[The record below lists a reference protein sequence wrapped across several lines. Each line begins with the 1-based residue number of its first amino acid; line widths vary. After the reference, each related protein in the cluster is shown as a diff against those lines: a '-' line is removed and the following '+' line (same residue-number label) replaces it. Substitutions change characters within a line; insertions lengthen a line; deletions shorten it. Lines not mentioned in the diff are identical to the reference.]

1 MRQPV
6 PLPRLLVLLTLI
18 VLGTDV
24 AADADNRLVFGSF
37 AERSN
42 AERWSVEVAHR
53 LSVNTVVAPTTDA
66 RGTWFRVVT
75 EPLAPARL
83 LAVSQNARAAGFDFW
98 RLIGP
103 ETATIADGAAAAPAP
118 PPIQRVAPE
127 PARSATPP
135 APPPTARQTVAQ
147 QAPGPEPDLDIDL
160 GLQTRSFSDAGYD
173 SQSRFQPSISARID
187 YGHSFGEHVS
197 FRAAPFYR
205 YDSEDSDRSH
215 FDLREFYASYVDNQW
230 ELHVGVRQIFWGVTE
245 FHHLVDVI
253 NQTDFVENVDGE
265 DKLGQPMVNLSLV
278 SDWGIVDLFLL
289 TGFRERTFPGDDGRL
304 RYLLP
309 VRTADTDY
317 ESGDESARIDGAIRW
332 VHSIGPVEFGIY
344 HFSGTSRDP
353 TLRVTQRGNGRYVL
367 APYYPIIDQTAID
380 AQAIAGDWIFKL
392 EALSRAGEEQRY
404 GAATGGFE
412 RTFVGVADSRMDLG
426 LVLEY
431 MWDERGDE
439 ADTIFEHDVA
449 LGTRF
454 RFNDVADTQTLLGV
468 IWDHETDEYIVKLEG
483 SRRVGDEWAVIVEG
497 RIFGGAGQPDPDD
510 QLDVLTTLADPDRKT
525 ASLARD
531 DFLQLELTRY
541 F

>member
-1 MRQPV
+1 MR
-6 PLPRLLVLLTLI
+6 LPRRLAFLTLI
-18 VLGTDV
+18 VLGADV
-24 AADADNRLVFGSF
+24 GADADNRLVFGSF
-37 AERSN
+37 ADLGN
-42 AERWSVEVAHR
+42 AERWSVEVARR
-53 LSVNTVVAPTTDA
+53 LSVNTAVATTTDA

-75 EPLAPARL
+75 EPLVPARL

-103 ETATIADGAAAAPAP
+103 ESTAIADGAEAAPAAP
-118 PPIQRVAPE
+118 PVQHAPPQPAQRAPL
-127 PARSATPP
+127 PAR
-135 APPPTARQTVAQ
+135 PPTAVRSVAR
-147 QAPGPEPDLDIDL
+147 QAPRPEPDLDIDV
-160 GLQTRSFSDAGYD
+160 GVQARSFGQAGYD
-173 SQSRFQPSISARID
+173 DQSRFQPSISARMD
-187 YGHSFGEHVS
+187 YGHAFDDHVS

-205 YDSEDSDRSH
+205 YDGEDSDRTH
-215 FDLREFYASYVDNQW
+215 FDLREFYASYVDNRW

-253 NQTDFVENVDGE
+253 NQTDLVENVDGE

-278 SDWGIVDLFLL
+278 RDWGIIDLFLL

-317 ESGDESARIDGAIRW
+317 ESGDESSRIDGAIRW
-332 VHSIGPVEFGIY
+332 VHSIGAVEFGIY

-353 TLRVTQRGNGRYVL
+353 TLRVTQRPNGRYVL
-367 APYYPIIDQTAID
+367 APYYAVIDQTAID

-392 EALSRAGEEQRY
+392 EALSRAGEGQRY

-431 MWDERGDE
+431 MWHERSDD
-439 ADTIFEHDVA
+439 ADTVFEHDIA
-449 LGTRF
+449 FGTRF

-483 SRRVGDEWAVIVEG
+483 SRRVGDAWAIIVEG
-497 RIFGGAGQPDPDD
+497 RLFGGAREPNPND